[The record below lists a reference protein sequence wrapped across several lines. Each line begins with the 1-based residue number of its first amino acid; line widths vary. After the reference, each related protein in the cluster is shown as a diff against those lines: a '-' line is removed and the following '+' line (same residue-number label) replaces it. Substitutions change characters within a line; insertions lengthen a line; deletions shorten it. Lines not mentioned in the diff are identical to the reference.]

1 MIYIH
6 ILTRTDRLFVAGT
19 ALHLP
24 AEHALAACASAAAIV
39 GSAASTTSL
48 NIAPRELDVML
59 CNFFQKKMR

>member
-39 GSAASTTSL
+39 GSTVSLASLT
-48 NIAPRELDVML
+48 REALESF
-59 CNFFQKKMR
+59 CHKK